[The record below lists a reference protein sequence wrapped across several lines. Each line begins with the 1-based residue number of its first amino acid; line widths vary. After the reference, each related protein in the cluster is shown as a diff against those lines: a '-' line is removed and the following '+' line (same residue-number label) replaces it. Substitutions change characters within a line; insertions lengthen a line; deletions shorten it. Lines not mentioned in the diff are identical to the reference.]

1 MSKSNSNKI
10 PSVKSGDAQFC
21 LLAGVAKSDITT
33 SEKGVKTKNPLYA
46 KALVLDDGKTKVV
59 IIAMDVTAIGGRKI
73 SQGMLPDVG
82 EEFLPNLR
90 NRIQQELKIP
100 GCNVLVNASHTH
112 PPGRM
117 LCNDDEQVDRTFDA
131 VRRAM
136 ENMTEAKLGA
146 GVGHEDWITI
156 NRNLRL
162 KNGKQWA
169 IRHTNPCPPD
179 EEVASVGP
187 IDAEIGVIRID
198 RMVGS
203 PLAVIY
209 NFACHPLFGD
219 SQGRIT
225 ANFPGVASR
234 VIEENLGGGVM
245 ALFLQGA
252 AGDICDVFFKDFNSP
267 RNVEQIGTTLG
278 LSTLKAFREIETK
291 DAELNVISETIR
303 LPRRTDI
310 PERIKAL
317 KAEQDKL
324 LESLRSTSLNFKSF
338 LPLYIQYGLTNSI
351 ERNRN
356 SKIKEGG
363 HFCPPNRGLENPRSV
378 EELTHGHDYETSSK
392 PEYPLNYSYRYMQAE
407 KMGSDEFTAMDSL
420 NRKNLG
426 KYLNNINAMEKLT
439 RIQDDIATLE
449 KHQEINSDSGEDT
462 IEAEVQGIKIGD
474 CVLITAPFE
483 ALVEIGLNVKK
494 ASPYKHTFMAAYSNG
509 YMHYGAPAADYDK
522 GGYEVTECMLAP
534 EWQGIYEQQV
544 CEIICKLSKPK

>member
-1 MSKSNSNKI
+1 MSKIKKEI
-10 PSVKSGDAQFC
+10 SVADV
-21 LLAGVAKSDITT
+21 LRAGVAKSDITT
-33 SEKGVKTKNPLYA
+33 SEKGVKIKDPLYA

-82 EEFLPNLR
+82 EDFLPNLR
-90 NRIQQELKIP
+90 SRIQKELKIP

-136 ENMTEAKLGA
+136 ENMIEVKIGA
-146 GVGHEDWITI
+146 GVGHEDRISI

-169 IRHTNPCPPD
+169 IRHSNPCPPD
-179 EEVASVGP
+179 EEVESLGP
-187 IDAEIGVIRID
+187 MDPEIGIIRID
-198 RMVGS
+198 RMDGR
-203 PLAVIY
+203 PLAVVY

-225 ANFPGVASR
+225 ANFPAYASKI
-234 VIEENLGGGVM
+234 IEENLGNDAI

-252 AGDICDVFFKDFNSP
+252 AGDVCDVYFKDFERP
-267 RNVEQIGTTLG
+267 RNVEYLGTMLG
-278 LSTLKAFREIETK
+278 LSTLKALRTIETK
-291 DAELNVISETIR
+291 DAKLDVVSETIR

-317 KAEQDKL
+317 KEEQNKL
-324 LESLRSTSLNFKSF
+324 LESLRFTSLNFKSF
-338 LPLYIQYGLTNSI
+338 LPLYIKYGL
-351 ERNRN
+351 
-356 SKIKEGG
+356 
-363 HFCPPNRGLENPRSV
+363 NP
-378 EELTHGHDYETSSK
+378 D
-392 PEYPLNYSYRYMQAE
+392 YPLDYSYRYIQAE
-407 KMGSDEFTAMDSL
+407 NTGSDEFTAMDSV

-426 KYLNNINAMEKLT
+426 KYLDNINAMEKLT

-534 EWQGIYEQQV
+534 EWQRIYEQQV
-544 CEIICKLSKPK
+544 REIICKLSNPKSQ